1 MKLFNNHR
9 HLLFFIASSLLL
21 LAILEGFWLKK
32 LYNDEREHLRQEI
45 DHFVFANMSSM
56 QITLMA
62 KNNVRLIDSFLSEK
76 EGNDQR
82 VKAMFVGAYDKNGK
96 MLGTYD
102 FIDKEQAI
110 FLKKLDTLA
119 TLQYNAGK
127 DSAEII
133 AFIEKLGK
141 DFNRFKVNQKPRN
154 EKDSLKFIDDF
165 LKNQKQ
171 FYTSMW
177 YIYRII
183 EKNTTVNRALL
194 DSFFT
199 AQREYYEGTDKNLWH
214 IQAKSALK
222 NINVGLQSIPRFS
235 TKDDVK
241 NLNFS
246 DSKKFNIVISDRLK
260 TEKENRDSFLNANA
274 YQFQRFVGSLITPE
288 KLREKLI
295 EEFYGIG
302 FNILK
307 MDSDSAVRLMF
318 ERSEGIVA
326 SAPAG
331 SRLKIDE
338 YGISNI
344 NQELVVIATGFQYT
358 IFKTI
363 YPEIFFAL
371 LVLLMIGVSFWL
383 IYRSV
388 LQQKRLIVLKND
400 FISNM
405 THELKTPIATVGV
418 AIEAMNSFNALDN
431 PTRTKEYLDISKS
444 ELNRLTLLVDKVL
457 KMAVFE
463 QGNPQLNIE
472 TFDMVD
478 LTQQILNS
486 MKLQFERYDATV
498 SFEKSGEDFSIN
510 ADKTH
515 ITSVIYNLIDNAL
528 KYGGEKPLVKIAIQ
542 SPFYQFCSFSVTDNG
557 TGIPPQY
564 KDKIFEKFFRIPTG
578 DVHDTK
584 GHGLGLSYVASVIK
598 QHNGKINV
606 DSGEGKGSTFSIFL
620 PLSEEN

>member
-21 LAILEGFWLKK
+21 LAVLEGFWLKK

-214 IQAKSALK
+214 IQAKSSLK
-222 NINVGLQSIPRFS
+222 YDSNNSFTFPHFTFKNGQKSIDLVEKKPINILIRENY
-235 TKDDVK
+235 KD
-241 NLNFS
+241 
-246 DSKKFNIVISDRLK
+246 RK
-260 TEKENRDSFLNANA
+260 TERDSFLYANA
-274 YQFQRFVGSLITPE
+274 YKFQRFVGGLIRPE
-288 KLREKLI
+288 Q
-295 EEFYGIG
+295 
-302 FNILK
+302 
-307 MDSDSAVRLMF
+307 
-318 ERSEGIVA
+318 
-326 SAPAG
+326 
-331 SRLKIDE
+331 LKIQLEEVFPSFDFKVSRVDVDSTIEWNLNNAIVSSFDGVGTREFTDE
-338 YGISNI
+338 YGIEDKE
-344 NQELVVIATGFQYT
+344 QKMAVVATGFQYA
-358 IFKTI
+358 IFKAI
-363 YPEIFFAL
+363 YPEILFAL

-388 LQQKRLIVLKND
+388 LQQKRLINLKND

-431 PTRTKEYLDISKS
+431 PVRTKEYLDISKS

-578 DVHDTK
+578 DMHDTK